1 MSVSSLPVIRDEGGI
16 AYIRWLSTTRSD
28 FYPPAASAKD
38 IEEQAY
44 GLAFTVEEMVHL
56 LSTRSIS
63 RSPRPHKRVLFQT
76 VSAGQSPR
84 KSGLLLMGVELNIMV
99 TVPFKPSLR
108 NG

>member
-1 MSVSSLPVIRDEGGI
+1 MSASGLPVIRDEGGI

-28 FYPPAASAKD
+28 FHPPAASAKD

-44 GLAFTVEEMVHL
+44 SVAFTVEEMVHL

-63 RSPRPHKRVLFQT
+63 PSPRPHKRALFET
-76 VSAGQSPR
+76 VSVGQSPC
-84 KSGLLLMGVELNIMV
+84 KSKLVLMGVELNIMV

>member
-63 RSPRPHKRVLFQT
+63 PPQGRISASSSRQCRLDSHRVNPGF
-76 VSAGQSPR
+76 
-84 KSGLLLMGVELNIMV
+84 
-99 TVPFKPSLR
+99 F
-108 NG
+108 